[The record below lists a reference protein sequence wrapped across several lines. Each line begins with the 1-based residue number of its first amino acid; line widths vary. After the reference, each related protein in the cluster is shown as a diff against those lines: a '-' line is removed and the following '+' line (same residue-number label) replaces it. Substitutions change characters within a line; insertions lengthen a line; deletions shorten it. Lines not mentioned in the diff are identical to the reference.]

1 MDAFAEG
8 IIDDAI
14 LVPVS
19 INYEKLV
26 DGNFVNEQQGV
37 PKQRETF
44 KQAIASIWKIVNSHF
59 GLMRIDFNEPF
70 SLKELVKSFNE
81 SKHKSVGVGG
91 ARKLLTGPS
100 TTSLYGLEVIDKHRI
115 LVDNI
120 ARHVVYDC
128 SYATSI
134 MSTNAVAYLLLNRFR
149 KGAPLQLIADTLTQL
164 RLEIGNNRDFAFSEE
179 STEVIKNAVRLLGP
193 ELVQQKQLADGETTF
208 IKPVLKVPHVIE
220 LAYYSNTFVPHFA
233 LDAVVIT
240 ALSAAENA
248 YNDGQD
254 TFINDIVEISLE
266 YCDILRYEFIL
277 CKPCQN
283 LAEQIE
289 SSLCRLIQLDI
300 IQITIVHN
308 QKGIPV
314 LEHNINRK
322 KPNDYEML
330 LSTLAPFNITYQA
343 VAECLT
349 ELLLKE
355 SMLEADFI
363 RKCLVHITD
372 KVKRGKIQY
381 GESISTD
388 SIRNCIKLLE
398 KWQVV
403 ETETTNGVRLL
414 SLCLPLRSSRFKVR
428 EIIEKIDR
436 FVIMK

>member
-1 MDAFAEG
+1 MSVIVDAFADG

-44 KQAIASIWKIVNSHF
+44 KTAMSSIWKILNSHF

-70 SLKELVKSFNE
+70 SLKELVKSFND
-81 SKHKSVGVGG
+81 SKTENLPAPG

-100 TTSLYGLEVIDKHRI
+100 TTSLYGIEVIDKHRV

-149 KGAPLQLIADTLTQL
+149 HGASLKIIADTLTQL
-164 RLEIGNNRDFAFSEE
+164 RLQIGNNRDFAFSEE
-179 STEVIKNAVRLLGP
+179 SIEVVKNAIKLLGAG
-193 ELVQQKQLADGETTF
+193 LVQQQQGADQQTF
-208 IKPVLKVPHVIE
+208 IKPVLMVPNVIE

-240 ALSAAENA
+240 ALSTTNGQPIL
-248 YNDGQD
+248 ND
-254 TFINDIVEISLE
+254 TIIETSLE

-283 LAEQIE
+283 LAQQIE
-289 SSLCRLIQLDI
+289 RSIRRLVKLSTIQKSISNNKTNADVQDVML
-300 IQITIVHN
+300 
-308 QKGIPV
+308 
-314 LEHNINRK
+314 NINK
-322 KPNDYEML
+322 KKSNEHQTL
-330 LSTLAPFNITYQA
+330 LSTLAPFNITYHA
-343 VAECLT
+343 VAECLSQ
-349 ELLLKE
+349 LLTHQ
-355 SMLEADFI
+355 SMTEADFI
-363 RKCLVHITD
+363 KTCLVHITD
-372 KVKRGKIQY
+372 KVNSGAITY

-398 KWQVV
+398 KWQVM
-403 ETETTNGVRLL
+403 ETEVNDGIRLV
-414 SLCLPLRSSRFKVR
+414 SLCLLYNSPIGVQS
-428 EIIEKIDR
+428 IIDKIGR
-436 FVIMK
+436 FVIME

>member
-81 SKHKSVGVGG
+81 SKHKNLPEPG

-149 KGAPLQLIADTLTQL
+149 KGASLKMIADTLTQL
-164 RLEIGNNRDFAFSEE
+164 RLEIGNKRDFAFSEE
-179 STEVIKNAVRLLGP
+179 STEVVKNAVRLLGP
-193 ELVQQKQLADGETTF
+193 ELVQQKQLADEETF
-208 IKPVLKVPHVIE
+208 IKPVLTVPNVIE
-220 LAYYSNTFVPHFA
+220 MAYYSNTFVPHFA

-240 ALSAAENA
+240 ALSTAEN
-248 YNDGQD
+248 DSEQQIH
-254 TFINDIVEISLE
+254 INDIVETSLE

-289 SSLCRLIQLDI
+289 SSIRRLVQLDI
-300 IQITIVHN
+300 IQTTICNDGRRVE
-308 QKGIPV
+308 
-314 LEHNINRK
+314 LSHNINRT
-322 KPNDYEML
+322 KPNDYKML

-343 VAECLT
+343 VAECLYV
-349 ELLLKE
+349 LLKHE

-363 RKCLVHITD
+363 RKCLDHITD
-372 KVKRGKIQY
+372 KVKSRTIQY

-388 SIRNCIKLLE
+388 SIRNCIKLFE
-398 KWQVV
+398 KWQVM
-403 ETETTNGVRLL
+403 ETETTNGVRLV
-414 SLCLPLRSSRFKVR
+414 SLCLLYNSPLKVQD
-428 EIIEKIDR
+428 INDKINR

>member
-1 MDAFAEG
+1 M
-8 IIDDAI
+8 
-14 LVPVS
+14 VPVS

-81 SKHKSVGVGG
+81 SKHENLPAPG

-100 TTSLYGLEVIDKHRI
+100 TTSLYGLEVIDKHRV

-149 KGAPLQLIADTLTQL
+149 QGASLKMIADTLTQL
-164 RLEIGNNRDFAFSEE
+164 RLQIGNNRDFAFSEE
-179 STEVIKNAVRLLGP
+179 STEVVKNAVRLLGP
-193 ELVQQKQLADGETTF
+193 GLVQQQQTADQQTF
-208 IKPVLKVPHVIE
+208 IKPVLMVPNVIE
-220 LAYYSNTFVPHFA
+220 MAYYSNTFVPHFA

-240 ALSAAENA
+240 ALSTTN
-248 YNDGQD
+248 NGQP
-254 TFINDIVEISLE
+254 INVDDVIETSLE

-283 LAEQIE
+283 LAQQIE
-289 SSLCRLIQLDI
+289 GSIRRLVQLGTIQKSISTNDVI
-300 IQITIVHN
+300 SY
-308 QKGIPV
+308 
-314 LEHNINRK
+314 NINK
-322 KPNDYEML
+322 KQSNEQQTL

-343 VAECLT
+343 VAECLNH
-349 ELLLKE
+349 LLQHP

-372 KVKRGKIQY
+372 KVNSGSIQY

-398 KWQVV
+398 KWQVM
-403 ETETTNGVRLL
+403 ETETSNGVRVV
-414 SLCLPLRSSRFKVR
+414 SLCLLYNSPTGVQS
-428 EIIEKIDR
+428 INDKIGR
-436 FVIMK
+436 FVIME